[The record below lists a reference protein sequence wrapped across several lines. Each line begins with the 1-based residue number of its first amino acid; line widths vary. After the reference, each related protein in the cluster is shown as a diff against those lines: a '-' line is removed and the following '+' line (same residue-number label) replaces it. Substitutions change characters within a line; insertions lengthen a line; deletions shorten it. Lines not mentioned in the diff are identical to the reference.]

1 MTGPAGPASLPGSV
15 AIRAVRLGLDWRAST
30 LMLRLTGLAVL
41 SLLLALLLGRAELA
55 AFAAP
60 ALWLLASGDR
70 RALPPVVDLSY
81 HLSATRCFEG
91 EEVTL
96 TVTAEHELDGLD
108 VTLHPASPFRAARA
122 DAHCWVLAPSRW
134 GRWSPGTVAVA
145 ARGGGWLWEARS
157 RFPVEDLHV
166 FPQPPH
172 LRSTIVP
179 ARFLDR
185 TGDHASRVP
194 GSGIEFAGIRPYRWG
209 DATRRINWASTSRR
223 QALMVSEFVAERAVD
238 IVVIVDT
245 LSDVGAPGETTLD
258 RAVRGAAAVARSY
271 LRHNDRVGL
280 VMLYGALQWL
290 RPEVGERQFLRIIDA
305 VLDARQWQSLVEPDV
320 DRVPRTAL
328 PPGSLIVLFSP
339 LLEERAIAI
348 TRDLRQRG
356 FPVVV
361 VDVLTDEPIPASTG
375 AGPALALRLW
385 HLERAALRFRLGGLG
400 VPVLPWDGSQALDA
414 VLDVLPRMPPGRRI
428 R

>member
-1 MTGPAGPASLPGSV
+1 MTGPAGPASLSGSGG
-15 AIRAVRLGLDWRAST
+15 IRHVRLGLDWRAST
-30 LMLRLTGLAVL
+30 LMLRLTGLAIL
-41 SLLLALLLGRAELA
+41 SLLLALLLGRAELVV
-55 AFAAP
+55 FAAP

-70 RALPPVVDLSY
+70 RALPPVLDLSY
-81 HLSATRCFEG
+81 HLVATRCFEG
-91 EEVTL
+91 EGVTL
-96 TVTAEHELDGLD
+96 TVTAERELDGLD
-108 VTLHPASPFRAARA
+108 VTLHPASPFRATRA
-122 DAHCWVLAPSRW
+122 DDRCWVLAPSRW
-134 GRWSPGTVAVA
+134 GRWSPGTVTVT
-145 ARGGGWLWEARS
+145 ARGGGWLWEARG
-157 RFPVEDLHV
+157 RFPVEELQV

-172 LRSTIVP
+172 LRSTNVP

-194 GSGIEFAGIRPYRWG
+194 GSGIEFAGVRPYRWG
-209 DATRRINWASTSRR
+209 DATRRINWAASSRR
-223 QALMVSEFVAERAVD
+223 QTLMVSEFAAERAVD
-238 IVVIVDT
+238 LVVMVDT
-245 LSDVGAPGETTLD
+245 LSDVGAPGATTLD

-290 RPEVGERQFLRIIDA
+290 RPVLGERQFFRIIDA
-305 VLDARQWQSLVEPDV
+305 VLDARRWQSLVEPDV

-339 LLEERAIAI
+339 LLEERAIEI

-361 VDVLTDEPIPASTG
+361 VDVLTDRPIPTSNG
-375 AGPALALRLW
+375 AGPTLALRLW
-385 HLERAALRFRLGGLG
+385 HLEREALRFRLGELG

-414 VLDVLPRMPPGRRI
+414 VLAGLPRMPAGMRI